1 MNAGLPPEP
10 AWEELP
16 HPAAPVPQAPPP
28 PVPPPARGDGA
39 LVPQASLSGPM
50 PWVIAIMVAMTVIAA
65 AAGIALSNVARS
77 ARAELSGGVTVQ
89 IVEARPELRDRQAT
103 AAARLLRAE
112 PGIVAVRVV
121 PQGEL
126 DALISPWLGIEPGG
140 DRNGA
145 REEAGAIPVPALL
158 DIQLE
163 SGDGAAIPPARLADL
178 RQRLRAVAPAA
189 RVDAQ
194 TGWLRPVFG
203 AIASL
208 QWLAAAL
215 VVLLAAAMSAA
226 VLLAARSALGNH
238 RETIEIVHLLGGTD
252 IQIARIFQ
260 RATAIDAAVGGAA
273 GFALALAVI
282 LLLGSRFARL
292 SVGLVDNGALGWT
305 DWLLLVL
312 VPVAAV
318 ALATVTARLSVLA
331 SLRNL

>member
-1 MNAGLPPEP
+1 VNAETPPEP
-10 AWEELP
+10 DWEEQP
-16 HPAAPVPQAPPP
+16 HPAAPVPQVPPP

-89 IVEARPELRDRQAT
+89 IVEARPESRDRQAD
-103 AAARLLRAE
+103 AAARLLRGE
-112 PGIVAVRVV
+112 PGVVSVRAV
-121 PQGEL
+121 PQAEI
-126 DALISPWLGIEPGG
+126 DALISPWLGEGR
-140 DRNGA
+140 D
-145 REEAGAIPVPALL
+145 EAGAIPVPALL
-158 DIQLE
+158 DVRLD
-163 SGDGAAIPPARLADL
+163 SGNGTAIPPARLAEL

-194 TGWLRPVFG
+194 TGWLKPVFG

-215 VVLLAAAMSAA
+215 VLLLAAAMSAA

-238 RETIEIVHLLGGTD
+238 RGTIEIVHLLGGTD

-260 RATAIDAAVGGAA
+260 RATAIDAAVGGGA
-273 GFALALAVI
+273 GFVLAVAVI
-282 LLLGSRFARL
+282 LVLGSRFAEL
-292 SVGLVDNGALGWT
+292 SAGLVDNGALLWS
-305 DWLLLVL
+305 DWLLLAI

-318 ALATVTARLSVLA
+318 ALATVTARLSVLS
-331 SLRNL
+331 SLRRL